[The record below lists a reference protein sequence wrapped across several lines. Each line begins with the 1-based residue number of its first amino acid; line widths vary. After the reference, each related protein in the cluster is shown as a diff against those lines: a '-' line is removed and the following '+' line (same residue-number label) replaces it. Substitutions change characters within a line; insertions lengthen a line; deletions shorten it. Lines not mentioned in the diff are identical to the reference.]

1 MSSVSGLAMLSKIKM
16 KDSSGKEVDLIDA
29 MEVVP
34 FKGTD
39 LKFGGKL
46 VVKKG
51 YTKLDG
57 SEFTNKDRDEIY
69 NRIKYVNQSL

>member
-34 FKGTD
+34 VKGND
-39 LKFGGKL
+39 LRLGGKI
-46 VVKKG
+46 VVK
-51 YTKLDG
+51 
-57 SEFTNKDRDEIY
+57 
-69 NRIKYVNQSL
+69 